1 MEGKLIFLWSA
12 LSNFL
17 SGRGTFPARASPG
30 REGPSSGLELM
41 GSKTRDPALASPDG
55 VLRKMWVTQ
64 SFSSAPEKEKASSPP
79 SAAGCGAESQCG
91 KSLPPPPRARLHK
104 ELLELPGQTQN
115 HTLQMPG
122 LGKGGAKRDQ
132 FHQLN
137 SLPSPILCTQP
148 LPVTGNL
155 ITASPAHFL
164 HPGLELLQK
173 TKWKLSWGAYI
184 CGASTRSSVSRAS
197 LVAKYLQFS

>member
-1 MEGKLIFLWSA
+1 MHGSKPIWASGITEPRTLCSMEGKLIFLWSA

-79 SAAGCGAESQCG
+79 SAGGLRGRVAVREKSASPSPCKAPQGAPGTAWPDTEPHFADAWAGEGGSKTGAVSPAE
-91 KSLPPPPRARLHK
+91 LPP
-104 ELLELPGQTQN
+104 
-115 HTLQMPG
+115 
-122 LGKGGAKRDQ
+122 
-132 FHQLN
+132 
-137 SLPSPILCTQP
+137 
-148 LPVTGNL
+148 
-155 ITASPAHFL
+155 
-164 HPGLELLQK
+164 
-173 TKWKLSWGAYI
+173 
-184 CGASTRSSVSRAS
+184 
-197 LVAKYLQFS
+197 